1 VLGGGHHAIQ
11 ETAIGKTRYDAAK
24 KPVMLDGIQRCP
36 APFTA
41 GMPKLS
47 AARRDRKLTMPIL
60 KVPAPARRCKPELP
74 NLHTPMSPPGR

>member
-24 KPVMLDGIQRCP
+24 KP
-36 APFTA
+36 
-41 GMPKLS
+41 
-47 AARRDRKLTMPIL
+47 
-60 KVPAPARRCKPELP
+60 APARRCKPELP